1 MEKGHIAKL
10 QVKRVVLFDRFM
22 IDRLLRTVRIATLP
36 SQRQGLLS
44 LLSYES
50 LVQGRA
56 TSVG

>member
-36 SQRQGLLS
+36 SQRQGLFS
-44 LLSYES
+44 LLSCES